1 MNLLQ
6 LFEAES
12 RFVIYINGKPSA
24 HYATAAEA
32 KKFVEFVR
40 SKYPDAECKIKNE
53 MHEDVEE
60 GYKFKGGFPFDVD
73 HMPGAV
79 HKQDL
84 DTKKKFTDEDLWL
97 NTVNKLNSSL
107 YDDNSDYI
115 SSGNGYRVEIMG
127 KVWAKWDGMKDA
139 GWIETSSLAE
149 QQVDEVLAPDQLS
162 KLQSIKSQLP
172 KAGGQKPSVPTDA
185 DRAEADAWLAG
196 LKGGTPAAT
205 AAAGE
210 APLNFDRPG
219 RPRSASYSEMQAKI
233 AKLKSIKGILKSISR
248 VEPKATRAA
257 NKVGGSEEIETKSQM
272 MADLIN
278 NLNISYTSEQ
288 ELDSIERRLG
298 EYLQQLTAKSAAWTR
313 PNRASKHGAVT
324 IIKPGQEVAEGELD
338 EGWKQIAGAA
348 ALAGATALGGYAA
361 GSRDSGNGF
370 SNTKGIDQFNKP
382 TAAHVQPLKTQ
393 ADLDAYN
400 KTRPPGT
407 SKLLNLPS
415 DFEESQVNEKEE
427 ALTHA
432 NNDQEE
438 QDETSMFIKQLR
450 MRNPQA
456 KSDLAAL
463 AADYRQN
470 VSHDGHEITRLDHEN
485 DREDADIARLDVE
498 NDHEQDDIARLKQ
511 LIQQLKQ
518 S

>member
-1 MNLLQ
+1 MNL
-6 LFEAES
+6 
-12 RFVIYINGKPSA
+12 
-24 HYATAAEA
+24 
-32 KKFVEFVR
+32 
-40 SKYPDAECKIKNE
+40 
-53 MHEDVEE
+53 
-60 GYKFKGGFPFDVD
+60 
-73 HMPGAV
+73 
-79 HKQDL
+79 QDL
-84 DTKKKFTDEDLWL
+84 YNKKS
-97 NTVNKLNSSL
+97 V
-107 YDDNSDYI
+107 
-115 SSGNGYRVEIMG
+115 
-127 KVWAKWDGMKDA
+127 
-139 GWIETSSLAE
+139 AE
-149 QQVDEVLAPDQLS
+149 QRLDEVLAPDQLS

-185 DRAEADAWLAG
+185 DRAEADTWLAG

-288 ELDSIERRLG
+288 ELDSIERRLS

-324 IIKPGQEVAEGELD
+324 IFRPGQEEIAEENLSEDNTIAKTRLYNFLKKYYTDWTAGKFKQMLDDEIKSYEQIDIKISTNQIPQLLAHFTDDTSTQELAEYMYTLWLDDEFENWLDIVGEQYRMPGSIEDMIDDMQHEDVD

-400 KTRPPGT
+400 KTRPPGK

-415 DFEESQVNEKEE
+415 DFKESQVNEKEE
-427 ALTHA
+427 EIAHGNTPELG
-432 NNDQEE
+432 
-438 QDETSMFIKQLR
+438 QDETSMFIRQLH

-456 KSDLAAL
+456 KSDIAAL

-470 VSHDGHEITRLDHEN
+470 VQHDGHEITRLDHEN

-498 NDHEQDDIARLKQ
+498 NDHEQDDINRLKQ

-518 S
+518 R

>member
-1 MNLLQ
+1 MNL
-6 LFEAES
+6 
-12 RFVIYINGKPSA
+12 
-24 HYATAAEA
+24 
-32 KKFVEFVR
+32 
-40 SKYPDAECKIKNE
+40 
-53 MHEDVEE
+53 
-60 GYKFKGGFPFDVD
+60 
-73 HMPGAV
+73 
-79 HKQDL
+79 QDL
-84 DTKKKFTDEDLWL
+84 YNKKS
-97 NTVNKLNSSL
+97 V
-107 YDDNSDYI
+107 
-115 SSGNGYRVEIMG
+115 
-127 KVWAKWDGMKDA
+127 
-139 GWIETSSLAE
+139 AE
-149 QQVDEVLAPDQLS
+149 QRLDEVLAPDQLS

-288 ELDSIERRLG
+288 ELDSIERRLS

-313 PNRASKHGAVT
+313 PARANKSGAVT
-324 IIKPGQEVAEGELD
+324 IFRPGQEEVAEGD
-338 EGWKQIAGAA
+338 
-348 ALAGATALGGYAA
+348 
-361 GSRDSGNGF
+361 
-370 SNTKGIDQFNKP
+370 
-382 TAAHVQPLKTQ
+382 
-393 ADLDAYN
+393 
-400 KTRPPGT
+400 
-407 SKLLNLPS
+407 
-415 DFEESQVNEKEE
+415 ESQVNEKEE
-427 ALTHA
+427 EIAHGNTPELG
-432 NNDQEE
+432 
-438 QDETSMFIKQLR
+438 QDETSMFIRQLR

-456 KSDLAAL
+456 KSDIAAL

-470 VSHDGHEITRLDHEN
+470 VSHDGQEITRLDHEN
-485 DREDADIARLDVE
+485 DREDADIDRLDVE

-518 S
+518 R